1 MKPDVKAQA
10 QAAADAA
17 DKKWVEDFQK
27 ALEQRG
33 KQSPLPNTASHHT
46 EIEW

>member
-1 MKPDVKAQA
+1 MKPDAKALE

-17 DKKWVEDFQK
+17 DKKWVEDFKK

-33 KQSPLPNTASHHT
+33 KPSPLPSTAPHHT